1 MPQESRTSG
10 VLRFNVFQVDLRAGE
25 LYKAGRKIKLQVQPL
40 QLLAMLLE
48 RPGEVVTREELKQ
61 RLWPVDTFVDFD
73 HSLNT
78 AIKKVRQVLDDD
90 AKKPRFIE
98 TLARRGYRFIDT
110 VEEVAARPQPAKV
123 PASPLIGRLAR
134 LRGENSVPFVLLAV
148 DEQAAEE
155 REKLDAANDDVGLSV
170 LIASQR
176 VLMVPTD
183 TQVRVLDIR
192 QSGSRCQVRILDG
205 EHYGKTAVVPRQYL
219 GDLS

>member
-1 MPQESRTSG
+1 RQTRCGPSVDFESRDIFVRRIEVCMSTPG
-10 VLRFNVFQVDLRAGE
+10 CPPLLARFDAFEVDFRAGE

-40 QLLAMLLE
+40 QVLAMLLE

-134 LRGENSVPFVLLAV
+134 LRGEN
-148 DEQAAEE
+148 
-155 REKLDAANDDVGLSV
+155 
-170 LIASQR
+170 
-176 VLMVPTD
+176 
-183 TQVRVLDIR
+183 
-192 QSGSRCQVRILDG
+192 
-205 EHYGKTAVVPRQYL
+205 
-219 GDLS
+219 